1 MSLADLTERKLVSVR
16 DLETL
21 AGKDIREVR
30 VREGAVFTPSA
41 RDLLRELGLTIV
53 TDKRPA
59 SLPRPAGSAAYG
71 AAYGAPALSPVA
83 SSPAAEAAFRSPE
96 AMAIKKEIMAAGQ
109 KLWQR
114 GYVDGNGGNISCRLN
129 EQWIIC
135 TPTLLSKADLT
146 VDDFCLVDMSGKQ
159 HAGARARSSEI
170 LLHLEIM
177 KAVPQ
182 ATAVLH
188 CHPPY
193 ATAYAITGLVPPAC
207 IIPEQ
212 EVFVGTVALSPYE
225 TPGTQAFAETV
236 LPYVREHNT
245 ILLSNHGIV
254 CWADTVTHAEW
265 YAEVVDTYCH
275 TLVIASHLGAPPTR
289 IPADKAAHLLD
300 LKQKLG
306 MPDARYGLSACDL
319 CDQPELPGGI
329 TACPVRPQGEQSNP
343 VSDGDLEEVVQAVTD
358 HVMAALEARG

>member
-1 MSLADLTERKLVSVR
+1 MSLGDLTEQKLISGR
-16 DLETL
+16 DLETIV
-21 AGKDIREVR
+21 GKGVREIH

-41 RDLLRELGLTIV
+41 RDLVRDLGLTV
-53 TDKRPA
+53 LTAAQPA
-59 SLPRPAGSAAYG
+59 APVPAGAPYGAGASAA
-71 AAYGAPALSPVA
+71 VA
-83 SSPAAEAAFRSPE
+83 SSPAAEAAFRSPV
-96 AMAIKKEIMAAGQ
+96 AMAIKKEIVAAGH
-109 KLWQR
+109 KLWKR
-114 GYVDGNGGNISCRLN
+114 GYVDGNGGNVSCRLN
-129 EQWIIC
+129 ERWIIC

-146 VDDFCLVDMSGKQ
+146 VDDLCLVDMDGKQ
-159 HAGARARSSEI
+159 LAGARARSSEV

-182 ATAVLH
+182 AKAVLH

-275 TLVIASHLGAPPTR
+275 TLVIASHLGAPPTK
-289 IPADKAAHLLD
+289 IPAEKAAHLLD
-300 LKQKLG
+300 LKKKLG
-306 MPDARYGLSACDL
+306 MPDARYGLQECHL
-319 CDQPELPGGI
+319 CDQPEFPGGI
-329 TACPVRPQGEQSNP
+329 TACPARGQSGPPDPVPDGE
-343 VSDGDLEEVVQAVTD
+343 LEQVVQAVTD
-358 HVMAALEARG
+358 QVMAALKARG

>member
-1 MSLADLTERKLVSVR
+1 MSFADLTEQRLLSVR

-21 AGKDIREVR
+21 PARGIREVR

-41 RDLLRELGLTIV
+41 RDLLRDLGLTVV
-53 TDKRPA
+53 TAKAPA
-59 SLPRPAGSAAYG
+59 SASRPVGT
-71 AAYGAPALSPVA
+71 AAYGAPTPALVA

-96 AMAIKKEIMAAGQ
+96 ATAIKKEIMAAGQ
-109 KLWQR
+109 KLWKR

-146 VDDFCLVDMSGKQ
+146 QDDFCLVDMSGKQ

-275 TLVIASHLGAPPTR
+275 TLVIASHLGAPLTK
-289 IPADKAAHLLD
+289 IPSDKAAHLLD
-300 LKQKLG
+300 LKKKLG
-306 MPDARYGLSACDL
+306 MPDARYGLQECLL
-319 CDQPELPGGI
+319 CEEPARPGCG
-329 TACPVRPQGEQSNP
+329 TACSGCAKGSSSQPASETDVEQ
-343 VSDGDLEEVVQAVTD
+343 VVQAVTD
-358 HVMAALEARG
+358 QVLAALKARG

>member
-1 MSLADLTERKLVSVR
+1 MSLADLTEQKLISVR

-21 AGKDIREVR
+21 TGKGVREVR
-30 VREGAVFTPSA
+30 VREGAVFTPRPTSC
-41 RDLLRELGLTIV
+41 DHGLTVV
-53 TDKRPA
+53 TPGPRRC
-59 SLPRPAGSAAYG
+59 RPAGG
-71 AAYGAPALSPVA
+71 AATAPRRVA
-83 SSPAAEAAFRSPE
+83 RRPSPAAEAAFRSPE

-109 KLWQR
+109 KLWKR

-159 HAGARARSSEI
+159 HAGARSRSSEI

-182 ATAVLH
+182 ARAVLH

-275 TLVIASHLGAPPTR
+275 TLVIASHLGAPVTK
-289 IPADKAAHLLD
+289 IPAEKAAHLLD
-300 LKQKLG
+300 LKKRLG
-306 MPDARYGLSACDL
+306 MPDARFGLEECHL
-319 CDQPELPGGI
+319 CDTLEFPGGI
-329 TACPVRPQGEQSNP
+329 TACPARPRNSRPEAASDAEIEQ
-343 VSDGDLEEVVQAVTD
+343 VVQAVTD
-358 HVMAALEARG
+358 KVLAALKARG

>member
-1 MSLADLTERKLVSVR
+1 MSLGDLTEQKVVSGR
-16 DLETL
+16 DLEPIV
-21 AGKDIREVR
+21 GRGIREIR
-30 VREGAVFTPSA
+30 VREGAIFTPSA
-41 RDLLRELGLTIV
+41 RDLVRDLGLTVV
-53 TDKRPA
+53 TSARPA
-59 SLPRPAGSAAYG
+59 RSTAGGTYG
-71 AAYGAPALSPVA
+71 AAPAVA
-83 SSPAAEAAFRSPE
+83 SCPAADAAFRSPE
-96 AMAIKKEIMAAGQ
+96 AIAIKNEIVAAGH
-109 KLWQR
+109 KLWKR
-114 GYVDGNGGNISCRLN
+114 GYVDGNGGNISCRLS
-129 EQWIIC
+129 EQWVIC

-146 VDDFCLVDMSGKQ
+146 VDDLCLVDMGGKQ
-159 HAGARARSSEI
+159 LAGARARSSEI

-182 ATAVLH
+182 AKAVLH

-275 TLVIASHLGAPPTR
+275 TLVIASHLGAPPTK
-289 IPADKAAHLLD
+289 IPAEKAVHLLD
-300 LKQKLG
+300 LKKKLG
-306 MPDARYGLSACDL
+306 MPDARYGLEECHL
-319 CDQPELPGGI
+319 CDQPEFPGGI
-329 TACPVRPQGEQSNP
+329 TACPARPRSGRPEAPSDAEIEQ
-343 VSDGDLEEVVQAVTD
+343 VVHAVTD
-358 HVMAALEARG
+358 QVMAALKARG

>member
-1 MSLADLTERKLVSVR
+1 MSGDLREQKLISGR
-16 DLETL
+16 DLETIV
-21 AGKDIREVR
+21 GQGIREIQ

-41 RDLLRELGLTIV
+41 RDLVRDHGLTIV
-53 TDKRPA
+53 TSARPA
-59 SLPRPAGSAAYG
+59 ARAAAAVGGAYG
-71 AAYGAPALSPVA
+71 AGAPAVVA

-96 AMAIKKEIMAAGQ
+96 AMAIKKEIVAAGH
-109 KLWQR
+109 KLWKR

-129 EQWIIC
+129 ERWIIC
-135 TPTLLSKADLT
+135 TPTLLSKADMT
-146 VDDFCLVDMSGKQ
+146 VDDLCLVAMDGTQ
-159 HAGARARSSEI
+159 IAGARARSSEI

-182 ATAVLH
+182 ARAVLH

-275 TLVIASHLGAPPTR
+275 TLVIASHLGAPPTK
-289 IPADKAAHLLD
+289 IPAEKAVHLLD
-300 LKQKLG
+300 LKKKLG
-306 MPDARYGLSACDL
+306 MPDARYGLEECHL
-319 CDQPELPGGI
+319 CDQPEFPGGI
-329 TACPVRPQGEQSNP
+329 TACPARPRSGRPEAPSDAEIEQ
-343 VSDGDLEEVVQAVTD
+343 VVHAVTD
-358 HVMAALEARG
+358 QVMAALKARG

>member
-1 MSLADLTERKLVSVR
+1 MSFADLTEQRLVSVR

-21 AGKDIREVR
+21 PGKGIREVR

-41 RDLLRELGLTIV
+41 RDLLRDLGLTVV
-53 TDKRPA
+53 TAKAPA
-59 SLPRPAGSAAYG
+59 SVPGPAGTAGPRAAYG
-71 AAYGAPALSPVA
+71 TAVSSPVVT
-83 SSPAAEAAFRSPE
+83 SPAAEAAFRSPE

-109 KLWQR
+109 KLWKR

-275 TLVIASHLGAPPTR
+275 TLVIASHLGAPLTK
-289 IPADKAAHLLD
+289 IPSDKTAHLLD
-300 LKQKLG
+300 LKKKLG
-306 MPDARYGLSACDL
+306 MPDARYGLEECHL
-319 CDQPELPGGI
+319 CDQPEFPGGV
-329 TACPVRPQGEQSNP
+329 TACPGRPKGARPQTA
-343 VSDGDLEEVVQAVTD
+343 SDSEVERVVQAVTD
-358 HVMAALEARG
+358 QVMAALKARG

>member
-1 MSLADLTERKLVSVR
+1 MSLTDLTEQKLISVR

-21 AGKDIREVR
+21 AGKGIREIQ

-41 RDLLRELGLTIV
+41 RDMVRDHGLTVV
-53 TDKRPA
+53 TAKGPA
-59 SLPRPAGSAAYG
+59 SVPRAGGGGAYG
-71 AAYGAPALSPVA
+71 TASPTRVA

-96 AMAIKKEIMAAGQ
+96 AMVIKKEIVAAGH
-109 KLWQR
+109 KLWKR

-129 EQWIIC
+129 DQWVIC
-135 TPTLLSKADLT
+135 TPTLLSKADMT
-146 VDDFCLVDMSGKQ
+146 VDDLGLVDMDGKQ
-159 HAGARARSSEI
+159 LVGSRPRSSEI

-182 ATAVLH
+182 ARAVLH

-236 LPYVREHNT
+236 LPYCREHNT

-275 TLVIASHLGAPPTR
+275 TLVIASHLGAPLTR

-300 LKQKLG
+300 LKKKLG
-306 MPDARYGLSACDL
+306 MPDARFGLEECQL
-319 CDQPELPGGI
+319 CDQPEFPGGV
-329 TACPVRPQGEQSNP
+329 TACPAHASGVRPDP
-343 VSDGDLEEVVQAVTD
+343 VADAELERIVQAVTD
-358 HVMAALEARG
+358 QVVAALEAKG

>member
-1 MSLADLTERKLVSVR
+1 MSIADLTEQKLVSVR

-21 AGKDIREVR
+21 AGKGIREVR

-41 RDLLRELGLTIV
+41 RDLLRDLGLAVV
-53 TDKRPA
+53 TAKGPA
-59 SLPRPAGSAAYG
+59 PVPRPAGSAAYG
-71 AAYGAPALSPVA
+71 AAYGTAASAPVA

-109 KLWQR
+109 KLWKR

-129 EQWIIC
+129 EQWIVC

-207 IIPEQ
+207 VIPEQ

-275 TLVIASHLGAPPTR
+275 TLVIASHLEAPLTR
-289 IPADKAAHLLD
+289 IPAEKAAHLLD
-300 LKQKLG
+300 LKKKLG
-306 MPDARYGLSACDL
+306 MPDARYGLSECHL
-319 CDQPELPGGI
+319 CDQPELPGGV
-329 TACPVRPQGEQSNP
+329 TACSGRAQPGRQETR
-343 VSDGDLEEVVQAVTD
+343 SDRELEDVVQVVTD
-358 HVMAALEARG
+358 QVMAALKARG

>member
-1 MSLADLTERKLVSVR
+1 MSLGDLTDCNLISVR
-16 DLETL
+16 DLEPL
-21 AGKDIREVR
+21 AAKGIREVR
-30 VREGAVFTPSA
+30 VREAAVFTPLA
-41 RDLLRELGLTIV
+41 RDFVRDAGLTV
-53 TDKRPA
+53 VA
-59 SLPRPAGSAAYG
+59 SAPRAAAPPKANGAYGEPGKAAAGAGS
-71 AAYGAPALSPVA
+71 PE
-83 SSPAAEAAFRSPE
+83 AEAAFRSPE
-96 AMAIKKEIMAAGQ
+96 AMALRREIVAAGH

-129 EQWIIC
+129 ERWVIC
-135 TPTLLSKADLT
+135 TPTLLSKMDLT
-146 VDDFCLVDMSGKQ
+146 VDDLCLVEMDGKQ
-159 HAGARARSSEI
+159 IAGARPRSSEI

-182 ATAVLH
+182 ARAVLH

-193 ATAYAITGLVPPAC
+193 ATAYAITGRVPPAR

-225 TPGTQAFAETV
+225 TPGTPAFAKTV

-275 TLVIASHLGAPPTR
+275 TLVIASHLGTPPTK
-289 IPADKAAHLLD
+289 ISAEKTLD
-300 LKQKLG
+300 LLELKKKLG
-306 MPDARYGLSACDL
+306 MPDARYGVEECHLS
-319 CDQPELPGGI
+319 DQPEFPGGI
-329 TACPVRPQGEQSNP
+329 TAAPPGPAAERAPC
-343 VSDGDLEEVVQAVTD
+343 VSDNDLEAVVQAVTD
-358 HVMAALEARG
+358 QVLLALKARG

>member
-1 MSLADLTERKLVSVR
+1 M
-16 DLETL
+16 
-21 AGKDIREVR
+21 
-30 VREGAVFTPSA
+30 
-41 RDLLRELGLTIV
+41 
-53 TDKRPA
+53 
-59 SLPRPAGSAAYG
+59 
-71 AAYGAPALSPVA
+71 
-83 SSPAAEAAFRSPE
+83 
-96 AMAIKKEIMAAGQ
+96 
-109 KLWQR
+109 
-114 GYVDGNGGNISCRLN
+114 
-129 EQWIIC
+129 
-135 TPTLLSKADLT
+135 T
-146 VDDFCLVDMSGKQ
+146 VDDLGLVDMDGKQ
-159 HAGARARSSEI
+159 LVGSRPRSSEI

-275 TLVIASHLGAPPTR
+275 TLVIASHLGSPLTK
-289 IPADKAAHLLD
+289 IPAEKAAHLLD
-300 LKQKLG
+300 LKKKLG
-306 MPDARYGLSACDL
+306 MPDARYGLQECHL
-319 CDQPELPGGI
+319 CDQPEFPGGV
-329 TACPVRPQGEQSNP
+329 TACPARPPSGRPETKA
-343 VSDGDLEEVVQAVTD
+343 SDGEVEQVVQAVTD
-358 HVMAALEARG
+358 QVMAALKARA

>member
-1 MSLADLTERKLVSVR
+1 MSLGDLTEQKVVSGR
-16 DLETL
+16 DLETIV
-21 AGKDIREVR
+21 GRGVREIR
-30 VREGAVFTPSA
+30 VREGVILTPSA
-41 RDLLRELGLTIV
+41 RDLVRDLGLTVV
-53 TDKRPA
+53 TTARPA
-59 SLPRPAGSAAYG
+59 TSTTGGAYG
-71 AAYGAPALSPVA
+71 AGAAPSGT
-83 SSPAAEAAFRSPE
+83 SCPAAEAAFRSPE
-96 AMAIKKEIMAAGQ
+96 AIAIKDEIVAAGH
-109 KLWQR
+109 KLWKR

-129 EQWIIC
+129 ERWVIC

-146 VDDFCLVDMSGKQ
+146 VDDLCLVDMDGKQ
-159 HAGARARSSEI
+159 LAGARARSSEI
-170 LLHLEIM
+170 LLHLEMM

-182 ATAVLH
+182 AKAVLH

-193 ATAYAITGLVPPAC
+193 ATAYAITGMVPPAC

-275 TLVIASHLGAPPTR
+275 TLVIASHLGAPPTK
-289 IPADKAAHLLD
+289 IPADKAVHLLD
-300 LKQKLG
+300 LKRKLG
-306 MPDARYGLSACDL
+306 MPDARYGLEECHL
-319 CDQPELPGGI
+319 CDQPEFPGGI
-329 TACPVRPQGEQSNP
+329 TACPARPRNGRPASDAEIEQ
-343 VSDGDLEEVVQAVTD
+343 VVQAVTD
-358 HVMAALEARG
+358 RVVAALKARA

>member
-1 MSLADLTERKLVSVR
+1 MSLGDLTEQKVVSGR
-16 DLETL
+16 DLETIV
-21 AGKDIREVR
+21 GRG
-30 VREGAVFTPSA
+30 VREIHVRPGAIFTPSA
-41 RDLLRELGLTIV
+41 RDLVRDLGLTV
-53 TDKRPA
+53 VAAAR
-59 SLPRPAGSAAYG
+59 AGSAPTPAGGGGYG
-71 AAYGAPALSPVA
+71 AGASPAVA

-96 AMAIKKEIMAAGQ
+96 AVTIKKEIVAAGH
-109 KLWQR
+109 KLWKR

-129 EQWIIC
+129 ERWVIC
-135 TPTLLSKADLT
+135 TPTLLSKADMT
-146 VDDFCLVDMSGKQ
+146 VDDLCLVDMDGKQ
-159 HAGARARSSEI
+159 LAGTRARSSEI

-275 TLVIASHLGAPPTR
+275 TLVIASHLGAPLTK
-289 IPADKAAHLLD
+289 IPAEKAAHLLD
-300 LKQKLG
+300 LKRRLG
-306 MPDARYGLSACDL
+306 MPDARYGLQECHL
-319 CDQPELPGGI
+319 CDQPEFPGGV
-329 TACPVRPQGEQSNP
+329 TACPARAQGERP
-343 VSDGDLEEVVQAVTD
+343 AVSDGEIEHVVQAVTD
-358 HVMAALEARG
+358 QVMAALKARG

>member
-1 MSLADLTERKLVSVR
+1 MSLADLTEQKVISGR
-16 DLETL
+16 DLEVL
-21 AGKDIREVR
+21 VGKGVREIH

-41 RDLLRELGLTIV
+41 RDLVRDLGLAVV
-53 TDKRPA
+53 TAARPSA
-59 SLPRPAGSAAYG
+59 APAAGTAYG
-71 AAYGAPALSPVA
+71 AGAPSTVSP
-83 SSPAAEAAFRSPE
+83 SPATEAAFRSPE
-96 AMAIKKEIMAAGQ
+96 ALAIKEEIVAAGH
-109 KLWQR
+109 KLWRR

-129 EQWIIC
+129 ERWIVC

-146 VDDFCLVDMSGKQ
+146 VDDLCLVDMDGKQ
-159 HAGARARSSEI
+159 IAGARARSSEI

-182 ATAVLH
+182 ARAVLH
-188 CHPPY
+188 CHPPH

-236 LPYVREHNT
+236 LPYVRDHNT

-265 YAEVVDTYCH
+265 YAEVVDTYCQ
-275 TLVIASHLGAPPTR
+275 TLVIASHLGAPPTK
-289 IPADKAAHLLD
+289 IPTGKAAHLLE
-300 LKQKLG
+300 LKKKLG
-306 MPDARYGLSACDL
+306 MPDARFSLQECQL
-319 CDQPELPGGI
+319 CDQPEFLGGF
-329 TACPVRPQGEQSNP
+329 TACPAQPQSGRHDPVPEGE
-343 VSDGDLEEVVQAVTD
+343 LEHVVQAVTD
-358 HVMAALEARG
+358 QVMTALKARG